1 MKKSILFLLSIVS
14 LLSCS
19 DKRALIDGA
28 DDVRYYIGRY
38 FIPDKVYIYPYSTN
52 NCFYFHLDTGDRRY
66 ISLGENPAEFKKLA
80 KEYGETGETVF
91 RLWHPPVMKPYNI
104 SQLKVYKKQDGKMI
118 DVSDIVEIEYRSYFK
133 IISSKYTL
141 KDVEYLSQKISEL
154 TPHDLKWLPD
164 DFQVVLSKM
173 DAGEYYLVVTLADG
187 KELSVELKK
196 A

>member
-1 MKKSILFLLSIVS
+1 MRKSILFLLSIVS

-19 DKRALIDGA
+19 DKIEPIDGTQN
-28 DDVRYYIGRY
+28 VRYYIGRY
-38 FIPDKVYIYPYSTN
+38 FIPDKIYISSDPTN
-52 NCFYFHLDTGDRRY
+52 NYFVLHLDTGDRY
-66 ISLGENPAEFKKLA
+66 ISLDENPAEFKKLA
-80 KEYGETGETVF
+80 KEYGETGEKVF
-91 RLWHPPVMKPYNI
+91 TLWHPPVMKPYNI

-154 TPHDLKWLPD
+154 TPHDLKWLSD

>member
-1 MKKSILFLLSIVS
+1 
-14 LLSCS
+14 
-19 DKRALIDGA
+19 
-28 DDVRYYIGRY
+28 
-38 FIPDKVYIYPYSTN
+38 
-52 NCFYFHLDTGDRRY
+52 
-66 ISLGENPAEFKKLA
+66 
-80 KEYGETGETVF
+80 
-91 RLWHPPVMKPYNI
+91 
-104 SQLKVYKKQDGKMI
+104 MI